1 MDEDILEKLI
11 PIPSLEEQKEDII
24 KKLEAVDFPITN
36 FHSGSVWGTIILI
49 FCQVKIDILELLRI
63 VFKSVF
69 VKSSYDGYL
78 DIKAYDY
85 SKVRKEATKAKGKL
99 TIVKTD
105 ADGDVTIPANYIFK
119 TSISLAGGEYRFF
132 NTEKVVIPK
141 GEMIGYITVVAE
153 KVGSEYNVP
162 TNSLNKQVVHI
173 EGVEAVYNDDGWL
186 LSEGSDVETDDSFK
200 ERTLNSWAE
209 LSTNPISLE
218 FKNVA
223 EGVDGVLYAI
233 IDDMH
238 PRGQG
243 TVDIIVVSYAGTA
256 GEELLNKVEYAVSQV
271 KGVYDNI
278 LVKSA
283 ETVTTDIDLILYI
296 SQTADDS
303 GLVDKAVEYTKD
315 YFKIS
320 NARELNTFYQ
330 SELIFHIRKNIDILK
345 GIKVVNPATD
355 LQYAKNEIIVLGEVN
370 VTIERV

>member
-1 MDEDILEKLI
+1 MEEEILEKLI

-24 KKLEAVDFPITN
+24 KKLEAVGFPITN
-36 FHSGSVWGTIILI
+36 FSSGSVWGTIILI

-69 VKSSYDGYL
+69 VKSSYAGYL

-99 TIVKTD
+99 TVVKTD
-105 ADGDVTIPANYIFK
+105 ADSEVTIPANYIFK

-141 GEMIGYITVVAE
+141 GELIGYITVVAD

-186 LSEGSDVETDDSFK
+186 ISEGSDVETDESFK

-209 LSTNPISLE
+209 LSTNPIALE

-256 GEELLNKVEYAVSQV
+256 GVELLNKVEYAVSQV

-283 ETVTTDIDLILYI
+283 ETITTDIDLILYI

-303 GLVDKAVEYTKD
+303 GLYEKAVEYTKD

-320 NARELNTFYQ
+320 TARELNTFYQ

-370 VTIERV
+370 ITVERV